1 MGKEIELKVPVSH
14 EQFNAIYQKIYVQKK
29 HENIIILESNT
40 DKISKSDEY
49 FTRYNSREEM
59 IKYNEPQVIRI
70 RTEIING
77 KKQSYFTI
85 KRKTLENGIEVNKED
100 ETFLENDEALRILF
114 EEAGYKRWFYK
125 EKTSYSSYCALEEGA
140 GNKSDATGKCVNIA
154 EKGLE
159 GAVKDSDCAGQ
170 TSFHLELVTV
180 NGMNYVE
187 VELVIDDDEAETDSA
202 DCRKTKKP
210 EANLKA
216 ELEKFI
222 IALGLNPADKDPRSW
237 YQIIS
242 ENNH

>member
-1 MGKEIELKVPVSH
+1 MSREIELKVPVSQ
-14 EQFNAIYQKIYVQKK
+14 EQFNSIYQKIYVQKN
-29 HENIIILESNT
+29 HENIIILESST

-125 EKTSYSSYCALEEGA
+125 EKTSYSSYCALVEGA
-140 GNKSDATGKCVNIA
+140 TKKSDATGKGS
-154 EKGLE
+154 E
-159 GAVKDSDCAGQ
+159 SSGQ
-170 TSFHLELVTV
+170 TTFHLELVTV

-187 VELVIDDDEAETDSA
+187 VELVIDDDEVGSKAGV
-202 DCRKTKKP
+202 KTKKP
-210 EANLKA
+210 ETNLKV

>member
-1 MGKEIELKVPVSH
+1 MGKEIELKVPVSQ
-14 EQFNAIYQKIYVQKK
+14 EQFNAIYQKIYVQKN
-29 HENIIILESNT
+29 HENIIILESST

-77 KKQSYFTI
+77 KKQIYFTI
-85 KRKTLENGIEVNKED
+85 KRKTIENGIEVNKED

-125 EKTSYSSYCALEEGA
+125 EKSSYSSYCALEEGA
-140 GNKSDATGKCVNIA
+140 V
-154 EKGLE
+154 
-159 GAVKDSDCAGQ
+159 Q

-187 VELVIDDDEAETDSA
+187 VELVIDDDEAGA
-202 DCRKTKKP
+202 KAGVKTKKP
-210 EANLKA
+210 ETNLKA

>member
-1 MGKEIELKVPVSH
+1 MGKEIELKVPVSQ
-14 EQFNAIYQKIYVQKK
+14 EQFNAIYQKIYVQKN
-29 HENIIILESNT
+29 HENIIILESST

-140 GNKSDATGKCVNIA
+140 G
-154 EKGLE
+154 
-159 GAVKDSDCAGQ
+159 Q

-187 VELVIDDDEAETDSA
+187 VELVIEDDEAGAKAGAEI
-202 DCRKTKKP
+202 KKP
-210 EANLKA
+210 ETNLKA

>member
-1 MGKEIELKVPVSH
+1 MGKEIELKVSVSQ
-14 EQFNAIYQKIYVQKK
+14 EQFNAIFQKIYVQKN
-29 HENIIILESNT
+29 HENIIILESST

-70 RTEIING
+70 RMEIING

-125 EKTSYSSYCALEEGA
+125 EKSSYSSYCALKEG
-140 GNKSDATGKCVNIA
+140 T
-154 EKGLE
+154 
-159 GAVKDSDCAGQ
+159 GQ
-170 TSFHLELVTV
+170 TRFHLELVTV

-187 VELVIDDDEAETDSA
+187 VELVINDDEAEA
-202 DCRKTKKP
+202 KAGVKTKKP
-210 EANLKA
+210 ETNLKA

-242 ENNH
+242 ENDR

>member
-1 MGKEIELKVPVSH
+1 MSQEIELKVPVTQ

-29 HENIIILESNT
+29 HENIIILESST

-77 KKQSYFTI
+77 EKQSYFTI

-100 ETFLENDEALRILF
+100 ETFLENDKALRILF

-125 EKTSYSSYCALEEGA
+125 EKTSYSSYCALAGEEKKFDGA
-140 GNKSDATGKCVNIA
+140 SNSSDV
-154 EKGLE
+154 
-159 GAVKDSDCAGQ
+159 AGP
-170 TSFHLELVTV
+170 TRFHLELVEV
-180 NGMNYVE
+180 NKMLYVE
-187 VELVIDDDEAETDSA
+187 VEVVSEEQ
-202 DCRKTKKP
+202 P
-210 EANLKA
+210 ESNLKA
-216 ELEKFI
+216 QLEKFVF
-222 IALGLNPADKDPRSW
+222 ALGLNPADKDGRSW

-242 ENNH
+242 ENFC

>member
-1 MGKEIELKVPVSH
+1 MGKEIELKVPVSQ
-14 EQFNAIYQKIYVQKK
+14 EQFNAIYQKIYVQKN
-29 HENIIILESNT
+29 HENIIILESST

-70 RTEIING
+70 RTEIIND

-125 EKTSYSSYCALEEGA
+125 EKSSYSSYCVLEEGA
-140 GNKSDATGKCVNIA
+140 G
-154 EKGLE
+154 
-159 GAVKDSDCAGQ
+159 Q
-170 TSFHLELVTV
+170 TRFHLELVTV

-187 VELVIDDDEAETDSA
+187 VELVIDDDEVGSKAGV
-202 DCRKTKKP
+202 KTKKP
-210 EANLKA
+210 ETNLKA

-222 IALGLNPADKDPRSW
+222 VALGLNPADKDSRSW

-242 ENNH
+242 ETNR

>member
-1 MGKEIELKVPVSH
+1 MSQEIELKVPVSQ
-14 EQFNAIYQKIYVQKK
+14 EQFNSIYQKIYVQKN
-29 HENIIILESNT
+29 HENIIILESST

-125 EKTSYSSYCALEEGA
+125 EKSSYSSYCAL
-140 GNKSDATGKCVNIA
+140 A
-154 EKGLE
+154 ENAE
-159 GAVKDSDCAGQ
+159 Q
-170 TSFHLELVTV
+170 TRFHLELVTV

-187 VELVIDDDEAETDSA
+187 VELVIKDDEAEA
-202 DCRKTKKP
+202 KAGVKTKKP
-210 EANLKA
+210 ETNLKA

-242 ENNH
+242 ETDR

>member
-1 MGKEIELKVPVSH
+1 MGKEIELKVPVSQ
-14 EQFNAIYQKIYVQKK
+14 EQFNSIYQKIYVEKN
-29 HENIIILESNT
+29 HENIIILESST

-100 ETFLENDEALRILF
+100 ETFLENDEVLRILF

-125 EKTSYSSYCALEEGA
+125 EKSSYSSYCALKEGA
-140 GNKSDATGKCVNIA
+140 
-154 EKGLE
+154 E
-159 GAVKDSDCAGQ
+159 Q

-187 VELVIDDDEAETDSA
+187 VELVIDDDEVESKAGV
-202 DCRKTKKP
+202 KTKKP
-210 EANLKA
+210 EANPKA

-237 YQIIS
+237 YQMIS
-242 ENNH
+242 ENDH

>member
-1 MGKEIELKVPVSH
+1 MSQEIELKVPVSQ
-14 EQFNAIYQKIYVQKK
+14 EQFNAIYQKIYVRKN
-29 HENIIILESNT
+29 HENIIILESST

-125 EKTSYSSYCALEEGA
+125 EKTSFSSYCALAEGA
-140 GNKSDATGKCVNIA
+140 G
-154 EKGLE
+154 
-159 GAVKDSDCAGQ
+159 Q
-170 TSFHLELVTV
+170 TRFHLELVTV

-187 VELVIDDDEAETDSA
+187 VELVINDDEAGAKAGAEI
-202 DCRKTKKP
+202 KKP
-210 EANLKA
+210 EANHKA

>member
-1 MGKEIELKVPVSH
+1 MGKEIELKVPISQ
-14 EQFNAIYQKIYVQKK
+14 EQFNSIYQKIYVQKN
-29 HENIIILESNT
+29 HENIIILESST

-100 ETFLENDEALRILF
+100 ETFLDNDEALRILF

-125 EKTSYSSYCALEEGA
+125 EKSSYSSYCALAENA
-140 GNKSDATGKCVNIA
+140 AKKSDATGKCVNIA

-159 GAVKDSDCAGQ
+159 GAVKDSDCSGQ
-170 TSFHLELVTV
+170 TRFHLELVTV

-187 VELVIDDDEAETDSA
+187 VELVINDETDA
-202 DCRKTKKP
+202 KAGAEIKKP

>member
-1 MGKEIELKVPVSH
+1 MSQEIELKVPVSP
-14 EQFNAIYQKIYVQKK
+14 EQFNAIFQKIYVQKN
-29 HENIIILESNT
+29 HENIIILESST

-70 RTEIING
+70 RTEIIND

-125 EKTSYSSYCALEEGA
+125 EKTSYSSYCALAEDAEK
-140 GNKSDATGKCVNIA
+140 KSDATGKCVNIA

-159 GAVKDSDCAGQ
+159 SAEQ

-187 VELVIDDDEAETDSA
+187 VELVINDEEGEAKA
-202 DCRKTKKP
+202 GVKTKKP
-210 EANLKA
+210 EANPKA

>member
-1 MGKEIELKVPVSH
+1 MSQEIELKVPVSQ
-14 EQFNAIYQKIYVQKK
+14 EQFNAIFQKIYVQKN
-29 HENIIILESNT
+29 HENIIILESST

-77 KKQSYFTI
+77 EKQSYFTI

-125 EKTSYSSYCALEEGA
+125 EKSSYSSYCALKEGA
-140 GNKSDATGKCVNIA
+140 G
-154 EKGLE
+154 
-159 GAVKDSDCAGQ
+159 Q
-170 TSFHLELVTV
+170 TRFHLELVTV

-187 VELVIDDDEAETDSA
+187 VELVINDDEAEA
-202 DCRKTKKP
+202 KAGVKTKKP
-210 EANLKA
+210 ETNLKA

-242 ENNH
+242 ENDR

>member
-1 MGKEIELKVPVSH
+1 MSQEIELKVPVSQ
-14 EQFNAIYQKIYVQKK
+14 EQFNSIYQKIYVEKN
-29 HENIIILESNT
+29 HENIIILESST

-140 GNKSDATGKCVNIA
+140 G
-154 EKGLE
+154 
-159 GAVKDSDCAGQ
+159 Q
-170 TSFHLELVTV
+170 TRFHLELVTV

-187 VELVIDDDEAETDSA
+187 VELVINDDEAEA
-202 DCRKTKKP
+202 KAGVKIKKP